1 MNIHFCNFA
10 AESEYQK
17 ANIMAKKGQLTTAE
31 WLEYG
36 EYQRLLTCLH
46 NDKEYLWETYA
57 RLGFCTGCRIS
68 DILTMKWKD
77 VLAAE
82 CTVIEKKTG
91 KARKVNF
98 NESVHTRLAEL
109 YQLQGSP
116 DTDNLVFESPTAKWH
131 TVYHKP
137 HPFSQQHVNLK
148 FREFK
153 KRYGIHIG
161 NFSSHTFRKTFGRYV
176 YDSLGRTE
184 ESLVLLNKIFR
195 HSSIAM
201 TKVYIGITDDEIKSV
216 FDSIK
221 F

>member
-1 MNIHFCNFA
+1 
-10 AESEYQK
+10 
-17 ANIMAKKGQLTTAE
+17 MAKKGQLTAAE

-98 NESVHTRLAEL
+98 NESVHARLAEL
-109 YQLQGSP
+109 HTLQGRPKLDS
-116 DTDNLVFESPTAKWH
+116 LIFESPNHGKRTIYEP
-131 TVYHKP
+131 V
-137 HPFSQQHVNLK
+137 PFTQQHVNFK

-153 KRYGIHIG
+153 EKYNLNIG

-184 ESLVLLNKIFR
+184 ESIVLLNRIFK
-195 HSSIAM
+195 HSTVRVTM
-201 TKVYIGITDDEIKSV
+201 TYIGITDDEVRNV

>member
-1 MNIHFCNFA
+1 
-10 AESEYQK
+10 
-17 ANIMAKKGQLTTAE
+17 MAKKGQLTTAE

-98 NESVHTRLAEL
+98 NESVHARLAEL
-109 YQLQGSP
+109 YVLQGSP
-116 DTDNLVFESPTAKWH
+116 DLDNLVFESNHAKAH
-131 TVYHKP
+131 AIYHKP
-137 HPFSQQHVNLK
+137 HHFSQQHVNFK

-153 KRYGIHIG
+153 ARYNLNIG

-184 ESLVLLNKIFR
+184 ESIVLLNRIFK
-195 HSSIAM
+195 HSTIRVTM
-201 TKVYIGITDDEIKSV
+201 TYIGITDDEVRNV